1 MPQMPWPLLSVIST
15 SGSSS
20 RRSEN
25 HTSEGKKRM
34 IAYLKGVLIQKNT
47 KQAVLDVS
55 GVGYRVWIPLS
66 TYLKLG
72 SLDESI
78 ELFIYTHLTDNSLSL
93 YGFSTVEEREI
104 FLKLISISGIGPKLA
119 LNILSGIEAS
129 DLEDAIRKSDVAR
142 ISLIPG
148 IGKKTALR
156 IAVELQEKLEK
167 KEKVLDASSFEE
179 REDLISTLMNLG
191 FKRKE
196 VETVVDETIQ
206 SLSLEAGFEKLLR
219 ASLKR
224 MAKV

>member
-1 MPQMPWPLLSVIST
+1 
-15 SGSSS
+15 
-20 RRSEN
+20 
-25 HTSEGKKRM
+25 M
-34 IAYLKGVLIQKNT
+34 IAYLKGNLIKKST
-47 KQAVLDVS
+47 SQAILDVS
-55 GVGYRVWIPLS
+55 GVGYCVWIPLS

-72 SLDESI
+72 NLNETM

-93 YGFSTVEEREI
+93 YGFSTEEEREI

-167 KEKVLDASSFEE
+167 KERALAASGFEE
-179 REDLISTLMNLG
+179 KEDLISTLMNLG

-196 VETVVDETIQ
+196 VETVVDEAIK

-219 ASLKR
+219 DSLKR
-224 MAKV
+224 MAKL

>member
-1 MPQMPWPLLSVIST
+1 
-15 SGSSS
+15 
-20 RRSEN
+20 
-25 HTSEGKKRM
+25 M
-34 IAYLKGVLIQKNT
+34 IAYLKGNLIKKST
-47 KQAVLDVS
+47 SQAILDVG
-55 GVGYRVWIPLS
+55 GVGYSVWIPLS

-72 SLDESI
+72 SLNETI
-78 ELFIYTHLTDNSLSL
+78 ELLIYTHLTDNSISL
-93 YGFSTVEEREI
+93 YGFSTEEEKEI

-119 LNILSGIEAS
+119 LNILSGIEAA

-167 KEKVLDASSFEE
+167 KEKALDASGFKE
-179 REDLISTLMNLG
+179 REDLISALMNLG

-196 VETVVDETIQ
+196 IETVVDETIQ

-219 ASLKR
+219 ESLKR

>member
-1 MPQMPWPLLSVIST
+1 
-15 SGSSS
+15 
-20 RRSEN
+20 
-25 HTSEGKKRM
+25 M
-34 IAYLKGVLIQKNT
+34 IAYLKGNLIQKSTN
-47 KQAVLDVS
+47 QAILDVG

-66 TYLKLG
+66 TYLQLG
-72 SLDESI
+72 ILNENT

-93 YGFSTVEEREI
+93 YGFSTEEEREI

-167 KEKVLDASSFEE
+167 KERALVASGFEE
-179 REDLISTLMNLG
+179 KEDLISALMNLG

-196 VETVVDETIQ
+196 VETVVDEAIK

-219 ASLKR
+219 DSLKR
-224 MAKV
+224 MAKL

>member
-1 MPQMPWPLLSVIST
+1 
-15 SGSSS
+15 
-20 RRSEN
+20 
-25 HTSEGKKRM
+25 M
-34 IAYLKGVLIQKNT
+34 IAYLKGNLIKKSTN
-47 KQAVLDVS
+47 QAILDVS
-55 GVGYRVWIPLS
+55 GVGYCVWIPLS

-72 SLDESI
+72 SLNESI

-93 YGFSTVEEREI
+93 YGFSTEEEREI

-167 KEKVLDASSFEE
+167 KERALVASGFEE

-196 VETVVDETIQ
+196 VEIVVDEAIQ

-219 ASLKR
+219 DSLKR
-224 MAKV
+224 MAKL